1 MVMAG
6 SFFYAAIVGLLFQ
19 DCGAVDSWNCDQAF
33 NFVTGAPYSQL
44 SLTSSCP
51 CCSCNPAY
59 GSPNSVS
66 SAVEWCK
73 AKCDQQSTCTGF
85 FFQKHTNGHEICG
98 FYTGLNPLDS
108 TGKAWHGH
116 SSGSQLCAK
125 GQPNS
130 GGHGQGWPVVYGPK
144 NGAAVKSLVQSGMY
158 LIGPRAAAE
167 VVNGQRLSTLETWV
181 SIDQGRSWTK
191 IGLIAR
197 APNQNLIYGDPVV
210 LAVPDSDIVLAAFR
224 ERWTGLPNGKDSF
237 SIVLCR
243 SDNNGQTWAFD
254 SMITGP
260 FQGTPGVPDHFVG
273 APFLRYDSG
282 MLEVYYD
289 NEPLPNQ
296 RGETRHHQWITM
308 LKRDALS
315 KNTAWPQTPTVVS
328 KTSGNALSRDGMA
341 SVVDI
346 GNNQLMV
353 VTESVSL
360 IPPHPNV
367 VSATFSWDG
376 GATWDMGS
384 RKTIYE
390 GKLDATTG
398 NRFNAFCPWAIRV
411 GGGPVWVA
419 FLTDEDFPSP
429 PDASNERVEVR
440 RSSVKYIETTTNF
453 QTFSSNALLISDQS
467 ATNYKPGMFERDVNT
482 VLCTVDTLKD
492 GKQVVMEKS
501 R

>member
-1 MVMAG
+1 M
-6 SFFYAAIVGLLFQ
+6 
-19 DCGAVDSWNCDQAF
+19 
-33 NFVTGAPYSQL
+33 
-44 SLTSSCP
+44 
-51 CCSCNPAY
+51 
-59 GSPNSVS
+59 S
-66 SAVEWCK
+66 SAVELCK
-73 AKCDQQSTCTGF
+73 AYCDQQSTCTGF
-85 FFQKHTNGHEICG
+85 LFQKHTNGHEVCG
-98 FYTGLNPLDS
+98 FYTGLHSDS
-108 TGKAWHGH
+108 TGKALVDGNT
-116 SSGSQLCAK
+116 SVSQLCVK

-144 NGAAVKSLVQSGMY
+144 NGAPVKSLVQSGTY

-167 VVNGQRLSTLETWV
+167 VVNGQLLSTLETWV

-191 IGLIAR
+191 NGLIAR
-197 APNQNLIYGDPVV
+197 APNQNLEYGDPVL
-210 LAVPDSDIVLAAFR
+210 LAVPNSDIVLAAFR
-224 ERWTGLPNGKDSF
+224 ERWTGLPGSPDGQDSF

-243 SDNNGQTWAFD
+243 SDDNGFTWAFD

-260 FQGTPGVPDHFVG
+260 FHGTPGVPDHFVG

-282 MLEVYYD
+282 ILEVYYD

-296 RGETRHHQWITM
+296 RWETRHHQWITM

-328 KTSGNALSRDGMA
+328 KTAGDALSRDGMA

-346 GNNQLMV
+346 GNNQLMM

-367 VSATFSWDG
+367 VSALFSWNG

-390 GKLDATTG
+390 GKVDAITG
-398 NRFNAFCPWAIRV
+398 KRFNAFCPSAIRV

-429 PDASNERVEVR
+429 PDPSHENVIVR
-440 RSSVKYIETTTNF
+440 RSSVKYIKTTTNF

-467 ATNYKPGMFERDVNT
+467 AQNYNPGMFERDFNT